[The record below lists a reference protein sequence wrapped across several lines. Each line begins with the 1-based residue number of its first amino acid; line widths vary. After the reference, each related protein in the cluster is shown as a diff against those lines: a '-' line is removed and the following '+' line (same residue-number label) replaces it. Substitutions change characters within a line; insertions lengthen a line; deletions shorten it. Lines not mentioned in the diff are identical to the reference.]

1 MRNIVFYW
9 AISTAVMCAGYVVY
23 LRTLPPDDLVM
34 ANSLGFQV
42 LVSLFVVGGSSLF
55 VLLLVLLV
63 RAMFG
68 RRRSNP
74 TLQGT
79 RDETTRP

>member
-9 AISTAVMCAGYVVY
+9 AISTAVICAGYVVY
-23 LRTLPPDDLVM
+23 LRTLPPDELVM

-55 VLLLVLLV
+55 VLVLVLLG
-63 RAMFG
+63 RTLSG
-68 RRRSNP
+68 RRRSK
-74 TLQGT
+74 GA